1 MMSVFQIILL
11 VVVALILVGLFAY
24 LIRIVPQAKAYVVE
38 RLGAYHLHLHRRR
51 GRRQL
56 RRRQEC
62 TLRFSIL

>member
-38 RLGAYHLHLHRRR
+38 RHMPLPAARYG
-51 GRRQL
+51 
-56 RRRQEC
+56 
-62 TLRFSIL
+62 